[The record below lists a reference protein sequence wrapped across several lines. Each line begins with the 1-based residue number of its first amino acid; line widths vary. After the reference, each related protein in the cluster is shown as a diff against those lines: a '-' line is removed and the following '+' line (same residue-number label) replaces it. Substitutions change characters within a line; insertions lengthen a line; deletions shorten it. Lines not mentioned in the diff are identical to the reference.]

1 MRGLF
6 TITLF
11 TICFRSSSGKHAARG
26 ARHKHAS
33 GSSSTIAR
41 KLAILSPRALGAP
54 GDSITVSAS
63 DVALLLAS
71 TPTPTPTPTPT
82 SPPPAS
88 GPTLGSGGPDFPPS
102 APPSLDTPTL
112 IAPIS
117 FSANSFLN
125 DAANSISLSQSA
137 PSPAASPI
145 RQELAQFGDDPERPQ
160 RQVFHPF
167 FSFRK
172 NSLSTSSAFSTSSCV
187 DLSCLL
193 SSILS
198 SLTVPSDSASQ
209 PPLPPPPATTSPGA
223 GGSGAPASAPSFI
236 PTPVPSSPALTGTSS
251 TAHSSPSSLSS
262 LSFPIT
268 TASPSASSRSPSL
281 NNSIPAT
288 TSSVPTA
295 ATSSVAPTKV
305 SSPAAGATIHS
316 RSNHTAFV
324 LIGILIPLL
333 VIALAISIYR
343 WRRRRRRLGA
353 VVGDFPAIEE
363 SGRELDPA
371 APNGVISGPREPP
384 HSEFQGEKQPD
395 IPVIPVS
402 DDQARESPHS
412 ELQREKQPHW
422 PLYSIPVIPVSDDHS
437 ATPDAPSFRPPSPT
451 SSSASTFGEPLPPY
465 SRPLPRV
472 PLAS

>member
-1 MRGLF
+1 MRSLF
-6 TITLF
+6 TLF
-11 TICFRSSSGKHAARG
+11 TIRFCSSSGKHAARG

-33 GSSSTIAR
+33 GSSSTIAG

-54 GDSITVSAS
+54 GDSVTVSAS

-71 TPTPTPTPTPT
+71 TSTPTSTPTPT
-82 SPPPAS
+82 SPPPASS

-125 DAANSISLSQSA
+125 DAANSIPLSQSA

-145 RQELAQFGDDPERPQ
+145 HQKLAQFDDDPERPQ
-160 RQVFHPF
+160 
-167 FSFRK
+167 
-172 NSLSTSSAFSTSSCV
+172 STSSCV
-187 DLSCLL
+187 DLDCLL

-198 SLTVPSDSASQ
+198 TLTVPSDSASQ
-209 PPLPPPPATTSPGA
+209 PPLPPPPPTTSPGA

-236 PTPVPSSPALTGTSS
+236 PTPVPSSSSLTGTSS

-262 LSFPIT
+262 LSFPVP
-268 TASPSASSRSPSL
+268 TASPSASSRSPSI
-281 NNSIPAT
+281 NDSIPAT
-288 TSSVPTA
+288 TTSAPSA
-295 ATSSVAPTKV
+295 ATSSAAPTTV

-343 WRRRRRRLGA
+343 WRRRRRGSGA
-353 VVGDFPAIEE
+353 VVGNSPAIEE
-363 SGRELDPA
+363 SGRELDTA
-371 APNGVISGPREPP
+371 APNGVISGPMESP
-384 HSEFQGEKQPD
+384 HSEFQGEKQPEWPRYS
-395 IPVIPVS
+395 IPAIPVS
-402 DDQARESPHS
+402 DDQARESPNS
-412 ELQREKQPHW
+412 ELQREKQPEW
-422 PLYSIPVIPVSDDHS
+422 PLYSVPVIPVSEDHS

-465 SRPLPRV
+465 SRPLPRA
-472 PLAS
+472 PLPS